1 MYRISLNHSKRS
13 KLDGF
18 KCKVILYIYSTITM
32 GQHSI
37 YSNEKRQQQH
47 WQGAHKTANEGDG
60 K

>member
-1 MYRISLNHSKRS
+1 MYRISINHSKRS

-18 KCKVILYIYSTITM
+18 KCKVILHTMTTM

>member
-1 MYRISLNHSKRS
+1 MALNA
-13 KLDGF
+13 KLS
-18 KCKVILYIYSTITM
+18 YIHTTTTM

-47 WQGAHKTANEGDG
+47 WQGVQKTANEGDG

>member
-1 MYRISLNHSKRS
+1 MALNA
-13 KLDGF
+13 KLS
-18 KCKVILYIYSTITM
+18 YIHTITTM

-47 WQGAHKTANEGDG
+47 WQGVQKTANEGDG